1 MGLSHSS
8 PKFSCRLFS
17 ICLRRALRA
26 SRVFLAS
33 VQGCGFIITS
43 PSLLSPARST
53 GRFAPCPSAP
63 PPPPLP
69 NPHLHTLSS
78 GGPTARPPF
87 KPLAHWSAQHFAH
100 TCPSR
105 SVPSQVEG
113 PLGLGSSPYSRLL
126 VCGSGQCWVYVLP
139 PRTCRKGEVGIKSE
153 RIYRRVC
160 LSIYNSGVSPGYVST
175 RVSLWVFLSFER
187 AVGVEGKR
195 SYLVLY
201 FCFVSL

>member
-17 ICLRRALRA
+17 ICLHRALRA

-33 VQGCGFIITS
+33 VQGCRFIITS
-43 PSLLSPARST
+43 PSLLSPARNT

-69 NPHLHTLSS
+69 NPHFHTLSS
-78 GGPTARPPF
+78 GGPPPGPPSNLSLIGRPSILPIHVRPGRSLARL
-87 KPLAHWSAQHFAH
+87 K
-100 TCPSR
+100 
-105 SVPSQVEG
+105 VPSVSA
-113 PLGLGSSPYSRLL
+113 LSPYSRLR

-160 LSIYNSGVSPGYVST
+160 LSKYSGVSPGYVPT
-175 RVSLWVFLSFER
+175 RVNLWGSY
-187 AVGVEGKR
+187 R
-195 SYLVLY
+195 SKEPLGLKVSVLI
-201 FCFVSL
+201 